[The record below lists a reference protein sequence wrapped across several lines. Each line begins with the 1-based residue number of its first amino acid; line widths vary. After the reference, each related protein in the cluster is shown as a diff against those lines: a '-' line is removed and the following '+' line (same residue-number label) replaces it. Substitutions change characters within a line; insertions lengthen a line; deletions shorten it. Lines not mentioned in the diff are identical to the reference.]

1 MRQSAVATN
10 RREKEREYWTGENQF
25 CLQFRTGYHPVM
37 SVFAKSRPSIRLAT
51 RFDAEGR
58 EIEVEVREDEE
69 STRCQQEIMDVLVS
83 SGYYRAYIKGEWGGE
98 PVILGTLLGWS
109 ISFLVSSFPHFW

>member
-1 MRQSAVATN
+1 
-10 RREKEREYWTGENQF
+10 
-25 CLQFRTGYHPVM
+25 M

-69 STRCQQEIMDVLVS
+69 STRCQQDIMDVLVS
-83 SGYYRAYIKGEWGGE
+83 SGYYRAYIKGEWGSE
-98 PVILGTLLGWS
+98 PVISWTLLGWS
-109 ISFLVSSFPHFW
+109 VSGKV